1 MTGAAGFIGSHI
13 ASVLQEAGHEVRGL
27 DSLTPAVH
35 NGRPADCDLDLIVG
49 DVRDPAA
56 VDQAL
61 AGMDAVCHQ
70 AAMVGLGVDLSDL
83 PLYSDVNVT
92 GTAVLL
98 EAMGRHGIG
107 RLVFAS
113 SMVVYGEGAYDCAAH
128 GRVRPSPR
136 DPADLAAG
144 VFEPRCPVCGSSLEM
159 GTVTEEAPLD
169 PRNAYAMS
177 KVAQEHLA
185 ASWARLTA
193 GTAVGL
199 RYHNVY
205 GPRMPRDTPY
215 SGVAAI
221 FRSRLENT
229 GGWRWGCAI
238 TTCTGRGCRATRLTP
253 AWPRSSGPGWR
264 AAGRR
269 WCSRTADS
277 VGTSCTSAT
286 WRGRTCWRWRG
297 FPAWLAGWR
306 RGRGR
311 LAGGGLAPG
320 LAGGLAGGGLRCC
333 NVASGEP
340 HTVGEMAFALAE
352 AFGAVEPV
360 VTGEY
365 RLGDVRHIVASPAGA
380 ARDLGFRAQ
389 IGFAAGMAEF
399 ARAPLREPAL
409 ARALRGY
416 RGEGA
421 WRAAAAVRRVSCR
434 WLTHAM
440 NSHAGPR
447 QQAEA
452 G

>member
-1 MTGAAGFIGSHI
+1 MRVLVTGAAGFIGSHI
-13 ASVLQEAGHEVRGL
+13 ASALEEAGHEVRGL

-35 NGRPADCDLDLIVG
+35 NGRPADCGSDLIVG

-113 SMVVYGEGAYDCAAH
+113 SMVVYGEGAYDCASH

-144 VFEPRCPVCGSSLEM
+144 VFEPRCPVCGDVLVTT
-159 GTVTEEAPLD
+159 TVAEEAPLD

-185 ASWARLTA
+185 ASWARLTG

-221 FRSRLENT
+221 FRSRLENGMPPLVFED
-229 GGWRWGCAI
+229 GGQRRDFVHVRDVA
-238 TTCTGRGCRATRLTP
+238 RANL
-253 AWPRSSGPGWR
+253 
-264 AAGRR
+264 
-269 WCSRTADS
+269 
-277 VGTSCTSAT
+277 
-286 WRGRTCWRWRG
+286 
-297 FPAWLAGWR
+297 LALER
-306 RGRGR
+306 VS
-311 LAGGGLAPG
+311 
-320 LAGGLAGGGLRCC
+320 GLAGGGLHCC

-340 HTVGEMAFALAE
+340 HTVGEMAFALAG
-352 AFGAVEPV
+352 AFGAIEPV

-365 RLGDVRHIVASPAGA
+365 RLGDVRHIVASPEGA

-389 IGFAAGMAEF
+389 IDFAAGMAEF
-399 ARAPLREPAL
+399 ARAQLREPVP
-409 ARALRGY
+409 ARA
-416 RGEGA
+416 
-421 WRAAAAVRRVSCR
+421 
-434 WLTHAM
+434 
-440 NSHAGPR
+440 
-447 QQAEA
+447 
-452 G
+452 